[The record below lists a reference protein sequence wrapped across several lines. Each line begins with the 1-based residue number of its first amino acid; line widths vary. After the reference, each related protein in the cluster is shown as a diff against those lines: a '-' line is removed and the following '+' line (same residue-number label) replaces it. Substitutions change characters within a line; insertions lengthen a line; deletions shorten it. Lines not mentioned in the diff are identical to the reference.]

1 MSASRFGRV
10 PLVGALLLALAAAL
24 ILALVPA
31 GIALDRRI
39 DGVLRATAVED
50 LGRAPVILEDRT
62 AAREEALTMHAMS
75 VATTAGVAEALAA
88 GRGDEALEMATATAA
103 MYGEDPVLVGPD
115 GSWLAGPPIPGE
127 VVDEVRRGGTPV
139 LYTDDGE
146 VPRSV
151 ALAPVGGGP
160 PGWMG
165 IAGTSVPMDST
176 LTTTL
181 AALARADVTL
191 IGADGRLVAST
202 LSADSALA
210 VTSAVAAGIGR
221 AVSEEVDEVATGVG
235 ATWVAPAEVPGAGT
249 VLFTRAVDEEL
260 AALPGVRRSA
270 LLAGGLTLVLALGVG
285 GIVAL
290 SLARPVGGLAAAA
303 GRVAEGDFAAPVPAS
318 NIEELDRLAT
328 AFRTMR
334 TSLQARLAELAEA
347 NTALEDRQR
356 RLAGLQAELIRQ
368 DRLASSARMAAEL
381 AHEIRN
387 PVANVRNCL
396 EVVRRGLPDGSEST
410 PFVDMAIDE
419 LLRMHELAEHLLDLN
434 RPIDPGAGDCDPADV
449 VRQVAMLA
457 EVGEQSVDVR
467 VEVAGEAAGEAAG
480 GDRPN
485 ADPVRVPMPPDALKQ
500 ILFNLVDNA
509 REAAGRDEPVT
520 VAIRSEPATVTLDVL
535 DRGPGIDP
543 EVAEHLFD
551 PFFTTKDAVTGVG
564 LGLFV
569 AEGLARRYGGR
580 MDAANRDDGPG
591 ARFRVVLPRQSAGES
606 AAESPN

>member
-1 MSASRFGRV
+1 MSASSTGRV
-10 PLVGALLLALAAAL
+10 PLVGALLLALASAL
-24 ILALVPA
+24 VLALLPA
-31 GIALDRRI
+31 GVALDRRI
-39 DGVLRATAVED
+39 DGVLRATAIED
-50 LGRAPVILEDRT
+50 LGRAPMILEDRT

-88 GRGDEALEMATATAA
+88 GRGDEALAMASATAA
-103 MYGEDPVLVGPD
+103 MYGEDPVLVAPD
-115 GSWLAGPPIPGE
+115 GSWLAGPPLPDE
-127 VVDEVRRGGTPV
+127 AVEEVRRGGAPV
-139 LYTDDGE
+139 LYLDDGDM
-146 VPRSV
+146 PRSV
-151 ALAPVGGGP
+151 ALAPVGGGASEEAA
-160 PGWMG
+160 GWMG

-176 LTTTL
+176 LATTL

-202 LSADSALA
+202 LSADTAQA
-210 VTSAVAAGIGR
+210 VTSAVAAGAAR
-221 AVSEEVDEVATGVG
+221 ALSEKVDEVMTGVG
-235 ATWVAPAEVPGAGT
+235 AIWVAPAEVPGAGT

-270 LLAGGLTLVLALGVG
+270 LLAGALTLVLALGVG
-285 GIVAL
+285 VVVAL

-318 NIEELDRLAT
+318 NIEELDRLGR

-396 EVVRRGLPDGSEST
+396 EVVRRGLPEGSEST

-434 RPIDPGAGDCDPADV
+434 RPIDPGAGDCDPVEVA
-449 VRQVAMLA
+449 RQVAMLA
-457 EVGEQSVDVR
+457 AVGDTSVEVDVR
-467 VEVAGEAAGEAAG
+467 
-480 GDRPN
+480 
-485 ADPVRVPMPPDALKQ
+485 ADPGVPRVPIPPDALKQ

-509 REAAGRDEPVT
+509 REAAGSDRPIAL
-520 VAIRSEPATVTLDVL
+520 AIRVDPATVTLDVL

-543 EVAEHLFD
+543 EVAAHLFD

-580 MDAANRDDGPG
+580 MEAGDRDDGPG
-591 ARFRVVLPRQSAGES
+591 ARFRVELPRQAAAPGAADPES
-606 AAESPN
+606 AEPGRAE